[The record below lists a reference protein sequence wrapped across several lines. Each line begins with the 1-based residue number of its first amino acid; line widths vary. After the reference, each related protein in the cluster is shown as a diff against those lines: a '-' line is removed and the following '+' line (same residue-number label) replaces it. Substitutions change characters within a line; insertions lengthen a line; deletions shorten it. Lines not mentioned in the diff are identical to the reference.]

1 MPDYLPGSQAGH
13 PLRVAVV
20 GSGPAGFYAAEHLLK
35 QPGLHVVL
43 DMYEMLPMPFGLV
56 RYGVAP
62 DHQKI
67 KSVTK
72 AFESVASRPNF
83 RLLGNV
89 EVGRHITT
97 QELQNYYHQ
106 IVFTVGAQSDRRLGI
121 PGEDLIG
128 SHPATHFVAWY
139 NGHPLFRDYQFD
151 LTQECVAIV
160 GVGNV
165 AIDVA
170 RILCR
175 TRAEL
180 ARTDIADYALAALS
194 ASKVRE
200 VYLLGRRGPAQAA
213 FSNPEIKELGEMEG
227 ADPIVLPA
235 EAALDELS
243 TQELLT
249 TPDKTARRKVE
260 LLQAYAT
267 RAPTGKSRRLNLRFL
282 VSPVELLGNAAGQVA
297 GLRIVRNVLQQSA
310 AGALQ
315 PVATDAFE
323 TLPTGLVFRSVGY
336 RGTPL
341 AGVPFADRAGVI
353 LNSLGRIL
361 DPQTQVPV
369 AGHYT
374 AGWIKRGPSGVIGTN
389 KPDAVETVVCML
401 ADREAGVLLQPA
413 HPQIDAV
420 DALLQ
425 ERQPQLVTYADWQQ
439 LDQKEQTLGAA
450 SGRPRVKFTS
460 MPEVV
465 AALGR
470 SS

>member
-1 MPDYLPGSQAGH
+1 MPDYLPGSEAGH

-35 QPGLHVVL
+35 QPGLHLVL

-180 ARTDIADYALAALS
+180 ALTDIADYALAALS

-267 RAPTGKSRRLNLRFL
+267 RVPTGKSRRLNLRFL

-297 GLRIVRNVLQQSA
+297 GLRIVRNVLQKNA

-323 TLPTGLVFRSVGY
+323 TLPAGLVFRSVGY
-336 RGTPL
+336 RGIPL

-413 HPQIDAV
+413 HPQTDAV

-439 LDQKEQTLGAA
+439 LDKKEQILGAA

>member
-1 MPDYLPGSQAGH
+1 MPDHLPGSQAGH

-243 TQELLT
+243 AQELLT

-267 RAPTGKSRRLNLRFL
+267 RVPTGKSRRLNLRFL

-297 GLRIVRNVLQQSA
+297 GLRIVRNVLQKNA

-323 TLPTGLVFRSVGY
+323 TLPAGLVFRSVGY
-336 RGTPL
+336 RGIPL

-413 HPQIDAV
+413 HPQTDAV

-439 LDQKEQTLGAA
+439 LDKKEQILGAA

>member
-1 MPDYLPGSQAGH
+1 MPDHLPGSEAGH

-121 PGEDLIG
+121 AGEDLIG

-213 FSNPEIKELGEMEG
+213 FSNPEIKELSEMEG

-267 RAPTGKSRRLNLRFL
+267 RAPTGKARRLNLRFL

-297 GLRIVRNVLQQSA
+297 GLRIVRNVLQKNA

-323 TLPTGLVFRSVGY
+323 TLPAGLVFRSVGY
-336 RGTPL
+336 RGIPL

-439 LDQKEQTLGAA
+439 LDKKEQILGAA

>member
-267 RAPTGKSRRLNLRFL
+267 RVPTGKSRRLNLRFL

-323 TLPTGLVFRSVGY
+323 TLPAGLVFRSVGY
-336 RGTPL
+336 RGIPL

-439 LDQKEQTLGAA
+439 LDQKEQILGAA

>member
-1 MPDYLPGSQAGH
+1 MPDHLPGSQAGH

-243 TQELLT
+243 TQELRT

-267 RAPTGKSRRLNLRFL
+267 RVPTGKACRLNLRFL

-297 GLRIVRNVLQQSA
+297 GLRIVRNVLQKNA

-323 TLPTGLVFRSVGY
+323 TLPAGLVFRSVGY
-336 RGTPL
+336 RGIPL

-420 DALLQ
+420 DALLH

-439 LDQKEQTLGAA
+439 LDKKEQILGAA

>member
-1 MPDYLPGSQAGH
+1 MPDHLPGSQAGH

-267 RAPTGKSRRLNLRFL
+267 RAPTGKARRLNLRFL

-297 GLRIVRNVLQQSA
+297 GLRIVRNVLQKNA

-323 TLPTGLVFRSVGY
+323 TLPAGLVFRSVGY

-439 LDQKEQTLGAA
+439 LDKKEQILGAA

>member
-1 MPDYLPGSQAGH
+1 MPEYLPGSEAGH

-213 FSNPEIKELGEMEG
+213 FSNPEIKELSEMEG

-267 RAPTGKSRRLNLRFL
+267 RVPTGKSRRLNLRFL

-297 GLRIVRNVLQQSA
+297 GLRIVRNVLQKNA

-323 TLPTGLVFRSVGY
+323 TLPAGLVFRSVGY
-336 RGTPL
+336 RGIPL

-401 ADREAGVLLQPA
+401 ADREAGVLMQPA
-413 HPQIDAV
+413 HPQTDAV

-439 LDQKEQTLGAA
+439 LDKKEQILGAA

>member
-1 MPDYLPGSQAGH
+1 MPDHLPGSQAGH

-35 QPGLHVVL
+35 QPGLHLVL

-267 RAPTGKSRRLNLRFL
+267 RVPTGKARRLNLRFL

-297 GLRIVRNVLQQSA
+297 GLRIVRNVLQKNA

-323 TLPTGLVFRSVGY
+323 TLPAGLVFRSVGY

-420 DALLQ
+420 DALLH

-439 LDQKEQTLGAA
+439 LDKKEQILGAA

>member
-267 RAPTGKSRRLNLRFL
+267 RAPTGKARRLNLRFL

-310 AGALQ
+310 ALCRPDWCFVRWAIAAFRLQ
-315 PVATDAFE
+315 ACR
-323 TLPTGLVFRSVGY
+323 LPI
-336 RGTPL
+336 
-341 AGVPFADRAGVI
+341 VPA
-353 LNSLGRIL
+353 
-361 DPQTQVPV
+361 
-369 AGHYT
+369 
-374 AGWIKRGPSGVIGTN
+374 
-389 KPDAVETVVCML
+389 
-401 ADREAGVLLQPA
+401 
-413 HPQIDAV
+413 
-420 DALLQ
+420 
-425 ERQPQLVTYADWQQ
+425 
-439 LDQKEQTLGAA
+439 
-450 SGRPRVKFTS
+450 
-460 MPEVV
+460 
-465 AALGR
+465 
-470 SS
+470 

>member
-1 MPDYLPGSQAGH
+1 MPDHLPGSQAGH

-213 FSNPEIKELGEMEG
+213 FSNPEIKELSEMEG

-243 TQELLT
+243 TQELRT

-297 GLRIVRNVLQQSA
+297 GLRIVRNVLQKNA

>member
-1 MPDYLPGSQAGH
+1 MPDHLPGSQAGH

-267 RAPTGKSRRLNLRFL
+267 RVPTGKSRRLNLRFL

-297 GLRIVRNVLQQSA
+297 GLRIVRNVLQKNA

-323 TLPTGLVFRSVGY
+323 TLPAGLVFRSVGY
-336 RGTPL
+336 RGIPL

-413 HPQIDAV
+413 HPQTDAV

-439 LDQKEQTLGAA
+439 LDKKEQILGAA

>member
-267 RAPTGKSRRLNLRFL
+267 RAPTGKARRLNLRFL

-297 GLRIVRNVLQQSA
+297 GLRIVRNVLQKNA

-323 TLPTGLVFRSVGY
+323 TLPAGLVFRSVGY

-353 LNSLGRIL
+353 MNSLGRIL

-439 LDQKEQTLGAA
+439 LDKKEQILGAA

>member
-180 ARTDIADYALAALS
+180 AQTDIADYALAALS

-267 RAPTGKSRRLNLRFL
+267 RVPTGKSRRLNLRFL

-323 TLPTGLVFRSVGY
+323 TLPAGLVFRSVGY
-336 RGTPL
+336 RGIPL

-413 HPQIDAV
+413 HPQTDAV

-439 LDQKEQTLGAA
+439 LDQKEQILGAA

>member
-1 MPDYLPGSQAGH
+1 MPDHLPGSQAGH

-267 RAPTGKSRRLNLRFL
+267 RAPTGKARRLNLRFL

-297 GLRIVRNVLQQSA
+297 GLRIVRNVLQKNA

-315 PVATDAFE
+315 PMATDAFE
-323 TLPTGLVFRSVGY
+323 TLPAGLVFRSVGY
-336 RGTPL
+336 RGIPL

-420 DALLQ
+420 DALLH

-439 LDQKEQTLGAA
+439 LDKKEQILGAA

>member
-1 MPDYLPGSQAGH
+1 MADYLPGSDAQH

-35 QPGLHVVL
+35 QPGLHALL

-72 AFESVASRPNF
+72 AFELVASRPNF

-89 EVGRHITT
+89 EVGRHVTT
-97 QELQNYYHQ
+97 QELAQYYHQ
-106 IVFTVGAQSDRRLGI
+106 VVFTVGAQSDRRLGI

-139 NGHPLFRDYQFD
+139 NGHPQFRDYQFD

-180 ARTDIADYALAALS
+180 LRTDVADYALEALS

-227 ADPIVLPA
+227 ADPVVLPA

-243 TQELLT
+243 MQELRT
-249 TPDKTARRKVE
+249 TPDKTVQKKVE

-267 RAPTGKSRRLNLRFL
+267 RKLTGKARRLNLRFL
-282 VSPVELLGNAAGQVA
+282 VSPVELLGNAHGQVA
-297 GLRIVRNVLQQSA
+297 GMRIVRNVLQQNST
-310 AGALQ
+310 GGLQ
-315 PVATDAFE
+315 PVATDQFE
-323 TLPTGLVFRSVGY
+323 TLPAGLVFRSVGY
-336 RGTPL
+336 RGIPL
-341 AGVPFADRAGVI
+341 DGLPFAERAGVFP
-353 LNSLGRIL
+353 NNLGRLL
-361 DPQTQVPV
+361 DPQTQQPIT
-369 AGHYT
+369 GHYT

-389 KPDAVETVVCML
+389 KPDAVETVACML
-401 ADREAGVLLQPA
+401 ADREAGVLIHPA
-413 HPQIDAV
+413 HPQTDAV
-420 DALLQ
+420 DALLA
-425 ERQPQLVTYADWQQ
+425 ERQTQMVSYADWQR
-439 LDQKEQTLGAA
+439 LDKLEQTLGAA
-450 SGRPRVKFTS
+450 TGQPRIKFTS
-460 MPEVV
+460 MPQVV
-465 AALGR
+465 EALGR
-470 SS
+470 KL

>member
-267 RAPTGKSRRLNLRFL
+267 RVPTGKSRRLNLRFL

-323 TLPTGLVFRSVGY
+323 TLPAGLVFRSVGY
-336 RGTPL
+336 RGIPL

-413 HPQIDAV
+413 HPQTDAV

-439 LDQKEQTLGAA
+439 LDKKEQILGAA

>member
-1 MPDYLPGSQAGH
+1 MPDHLPGSQAGH

-267 RAPTGKSRRLNLRFL
+267 RVPTGKARRLNLRFL

-297 GLRIVRNVLQQSA
+297 GLRIVRNVLQKNA

-323 TLPTGLVFRSVGY
+323 TLPAGLVFRSVGY

-420 DALLQ
+420 DALMQ

>member
-1 MPDYLPGSQAGH
+1 MPEHLPGSQAVH

-97 QELQNYYHQ
+97 KELQNYYHQ

-267 RAPTGKSRRLNLRFL
+267 RAPTGKARRLNLRFL

-297 GLRIVRNVLQQSA
+297 GLRIVRNVLQKNA

-323 TLPTGLVFRSVGY
+323 TLPAGLVFRSVGY
-336 RGTPL
+336 RGIPL

-420 DALLQ
+420 DALLH

-439 LDQKEQTLGAA
+439 LDKKEQILGAA

>member
-1 MPDYLPGSQAGH
+1 MPDHLPGSEAGH

-35 QPGLHVVL
+35 QPGLHLVL

-267 RAPTGKSRRLNLRFL
+267 RVPTGKSRRLNLRFL

-323 TLPTGLVFRSVGY
+323 TLPAGLVFRSVGY
-336 RGTPL
+336 RGIPL

-413 HPQIDAV
+413 HPQTDAV

-439 LDQKEQTLGAA
+439 LDKKEQILGAA